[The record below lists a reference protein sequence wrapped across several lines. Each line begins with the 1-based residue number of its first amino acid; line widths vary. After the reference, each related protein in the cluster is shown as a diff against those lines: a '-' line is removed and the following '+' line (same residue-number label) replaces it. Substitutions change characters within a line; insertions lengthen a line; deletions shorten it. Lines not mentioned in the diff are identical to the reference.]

1 MHSMCRET
9 FFFQYTGAWYISKCM
24 LTNKVLAAWALTTTA
39 VYTVILGIPVI
50 ITAFFSKT
58 GKLPYQFC
66 RAWAWLVLKTNRV
79 RIRIEGIEKI
89 EGNKSYI
96 FMSNHASNLDPPA
109 IAFTLEHTLRFVA
122 KKSLAKIPM
131 FGIAIRLAKMIIID
145 RDNAQSAREAINRAV
160 RDLTGGVSAFF
171 FAEGTR
177 SIDGK
182 LQKFKKGGVM
192 LALKTKLP
200 VVPITIVGSYDLL
213 PKNTLRIRPGVV
225 KVIIGEPIDTSNYT
239 EDDRDILLEKVRS
252 VISANLEQTDP
263 SQ

>member
-1 MHSMCRET
+1 MCRET